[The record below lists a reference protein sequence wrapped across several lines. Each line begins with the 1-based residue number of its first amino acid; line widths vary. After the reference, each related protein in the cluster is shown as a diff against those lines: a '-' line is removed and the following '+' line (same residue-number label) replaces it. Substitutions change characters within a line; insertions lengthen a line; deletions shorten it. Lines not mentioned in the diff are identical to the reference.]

1 MVRSRFETTFSFL
14 YKNNSRQKCKE
25 NYKSPR
31 MLQIKGPP
39 DDQRL
44 VQIAQSRAAALY
56 DRSPA
61 TQRGTQ
67 AWIQR
72 SWQRCLAIGHRPDKA
87 VTFAAFAP
95 AAAQQAREANE
106 TLLNV
111 ARPLL
116 MQLGQA
122 IASTRYFAILTD
134 ARGIVVGSYGQ
145 IDRSDPRA
153 DLITRVGTDLSERNV
168 ATTAI
173 GAALAELEPIWLHR
187 GEHFFESNSIYS
199 CAGAPLFGHH
209 GQCIGMLDLT
219 GIEAVERPELKH
231 LVAQSARSIENALTI
246 DRIKGTR
253 DILMRL
259 NWPGHVLGDD
269 SDGLVC
275 LNADGFVTAANQ
287 TARQMLPQ
295 LAPNPSLAF
304 GDCLKA
310 DHHSSDVF
318 AIGFET
324 LFDAARGSSGLRVLD
339 VPLWSGLRLNAV
351 ALQAGDTS
359 SAIWQAAKPALA
371 AQPSL
376 ARQPLKE
383 IQTALI
389 RKAVDDA
396 RGNVLQ
402 AAKDL
407 GVSRATVYRRLG
419 ALLKRR

>member
-1 MVRSRFETTFSFL
+1 
-14 YKNNSRQKCKE
+14 
-25 NYKSPR
+25 
-31 MLQIKGPP
+31 MLQAASPSA
-39 DDQRL
+39 DQRL
-44 VQIAQSRAAALY
+44 AQIAHSRAAVLY
-56 DRSPA
+56 DRNPVA
-61 TQRGTQ
+61 QRGTQ

-72 SWQRCLAIGHRPDKA
+72 SWQRCLASGHQPDKTASFDA
-87 VTFAAFAP
+87 VAP
-95 AAAQQAREANE
+95 TTSQQALEANQ
-106 TLLNV
+106 TLLTV

-122 IASTRYFAILTD
+122 LANTRYFAILTD

-153 DLITRVGTDLSERNV
+153 DLISRIGTDLSEHAV

-187 GEHFFESNSIYS
+187 GEHFFESNSVYS

-219 GIEAVERPELKH
+219 GIEAAERPELKH

-246 DRIKGTR
+246 DRMKGTR
-253 DILMRL
+253 DILVRL
-259 NWPGHVLGDD
+259 NWPGRALGDD

-275 LNADGFVTAANQ
+275 LDADGFVSAANQ

-295 LAPNPSLAF
+295 LAPHQGAASNTFASTA
-304 GDCLKA
+304 
-310 DHHSSDVF
+310 HHSSDVF
-318 AIGFET
+318 AIGFES
-324 LFDAARGSSGLRVLD
+324 LFDAARSKAGQPILD
-339 VPLWSGLRLNAV
+339 VPLWSGLRLNAM
-351 ALQAGDTS
+351 ALQAGHVAVQT
-359 SAIWQAAKPALA
+359 IAKSGEAV
-371 AQPSL
+371 

-383 IQTALI
+383 IETALI